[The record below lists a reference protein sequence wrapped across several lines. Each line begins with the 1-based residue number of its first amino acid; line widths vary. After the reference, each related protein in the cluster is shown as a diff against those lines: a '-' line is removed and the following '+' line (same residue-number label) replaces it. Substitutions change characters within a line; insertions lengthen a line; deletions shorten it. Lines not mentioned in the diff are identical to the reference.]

1 MDESGCN
8 GNSATG
14 LTLRQRSALPVIV
27 ASTSLADTA
36 RRSRVSL
43 STVKRWMKQP
53 EFVYELTRLNDAAL
67 DIANHQLQALML
79 RAVANLA
86 QAADNPNA
94 NIRLSAIRTTLQYGS
109 KLSQLNSPGRRAQ
122 PLVPD
127 THAPDIDATHNEPS
141 PPKNVIRRSFRRRLR
156 PPPHDSTSPHRV
168 LPAPPP
174 KLDDPK

>member
-1 MDESGCN
+1 MDESECN

-27 ASTSLADTA
+27 ASTSLADAA

-86 QAADNPNA
+86 QAVDNPNV
-94 NIRLSAIRTTLQYGS
+94 RLSATRMTPSIRQQAG
-109 KLSQLNSPGRRAQ
+109 RAQ
-122 PLVPD
+122 RVE
-127 THAPDIDATHNEPS
+127 TPS
-141 PPKNVIRRSFRRRLR
+141 PALCP
-156 PPPHDSTSPHRV
+156 
-168 LPAPPP
+168 
-174 KLDDPK
+174 